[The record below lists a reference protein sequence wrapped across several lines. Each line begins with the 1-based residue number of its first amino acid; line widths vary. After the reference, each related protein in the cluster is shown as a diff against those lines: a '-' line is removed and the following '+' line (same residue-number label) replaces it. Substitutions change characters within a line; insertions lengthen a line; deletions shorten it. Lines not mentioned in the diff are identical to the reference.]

1 MNISLRPGYVYVGH
15 SKARPADVK
24 IGYSL
29 LPKKRVKA
37 LGLADPDFV
46 LHGHLFF
53 LDAVAAE
60 RRVHAAFADRR
71 VARETFLSSRKRAMR
86 ELQREFDNE
95 QALRLDH
102 AKAVRLMMDL
112 GELSL
117 ESSSQVLECNGSALS
132 RLKSFVPNARDGRN
146 VLALIS
152 QALSQGSLAA
162 DATKLLSKFGLLP
175 YPMDGVVLIDKSK
188 TSPLDRVFKGA
199 DCGDTWRQ
207 QLIRHAGFD
216 CRGYLV
222 GIDAWSENTR
232 ASGELIDKVIPPDY
246 NEGCKT
252 L

>member
-1 MNISLRPGYVYVGH
+1 MQISLRPGYVYVGH
-15 SKARPADVK
+15 SKARPTDVK

-37 LGLADPDFV
+37 LGIADPDLV
-46 LHGHLFF
+46 LHGHKFF

-60 RRVHAAFADRR
+60 RRVHAAFADRL

-117 ESSSQVLECNGSALS
+117 DGSSQVAECNGSALS

-146 VLALIS
+146 VLALIT
-152 QALSQGSLAA
+152 QALSQGSPAA
-162 DATKLLSKFGLLP
+162 EATKLLGKFGLLA
-175 YPMDGVVLIDKSK
+175 YPMDGIVLLDKSK
-188 TSPLDRVFKGA
+188 DSSLDRVFKDA
-199 DCGDTWRQ
+199 DCAETWRQ
-207 QLIRHAGFD
+207 QLIRYAGFD
-216 CRGYLV
+216 ARGKLV
-222 GIDAWSENTR
+222 SIDGWSESTC
-232 ASGELIDKVIPPDY
+232 ASEDLIDKVIPPDY
-246 NEGCKT
+246 NGA
-252 L
+252 